1 MKKLG
6 LGKRTLACVV
16 SAATLLTGTTALSAL
31 TQTTGL
37 TASAAS
43 YDNYA
48 KLLQYSMY
56 FYDAN
61 MCGDQVGETGL
72 MEWRD
77 DCHTSDAVTGGF
89 HDAGDHVKFGLP
101 AGYTASTL
109 GWGYYE
115 FKDSYDSLGQ
125 TAHLR
130 TITDYFAQYFKDC
143 TTLSGG
149 SVSSFIYQIGNGDQ
163 DHAVWCAPEVQDAS
177 SRQVY
182 TTTNSASD
190 IAAEYAAAL
199 AVNYINF
206 GNAEDLTYA
215 KALYEFSIKYNSTA
229 DEGTSAFYNSYDYYD
244 DQAWAAGWLY
254 LATNDSTYKT
264 FLNTFMNTSGQG
276 KSGQSGCQWGIYSPM
291 S

>member
-6 LGKRTLACVV
+6 IGKRALACIV

-61 MCGDQVGETGL
+61 MCGDQVGETGQ

-109 GWGYYE
+109 V
-115 FKDSYDSLGQ
+115 
-125 TAHLR
+125 
-130 TITDYFAQYFKDC
+130 
-143 TTLSGG
+143 TT
-149 SVSSFIYQIGNGDQ
+149 
-163 DHAVWCAPEVQDAS
+163 AS
-177 SRQVY
+177 S
-182 TTTNSASD
+182 N
-190 IAAEYAAAL
+190 I
-199 AVNYINF
+199 
-206 GNAEDLTYA
+206 LT
-215 KALYEFSIKYNSTA
+215 
-229 DEGTSAFYNSYDYYD
+229 
-244 DQAWAAGWLY
+244 
-254 LATNDSTYKT
+254 
-264 FLNTFMNTSGQG
+264 
-276 KSGQSGCQWGIYSPM
+276 
-291 S
+291 